1 VDSYVSK
8 PFGHLAIRPSP
19 PNTDLRYT
27 KGYPTRT
34 GWWVGCSPATRRAAP
49 RTRRAPCCTR
59 AGRAACW
66 PRAAPHPALGE
77 LCAGE
82 VRVLHSRR
90 AGRPLATRVG
100 WSGAQPWSLGHL
112 HREGPQSLAREEEGM
127 ALVEEEL
134 RGAGQQERSPTTAE
148 YGTVWGR
155 MLGRERRLKNLILGP
170 AKHRQGRRVQHLHT
184 KNTPPT
190 ASTGRSST

>member
-100 WSGAQPWSLGHL
+100 RSHGRSATCTERDLSHWRGRRKAWRRWRRSC
-112 HREGPQSLAREEEGM
+112 EEQ
-127 ALVEEEL
+127 AS
-134 RGAGQQERSPTTAE
+134 RSAVP
-148 YGTVWGR
+148 
-155 MLGRERRLKNLILGP
+155 RRLSMAPCGEECWGEKED
-170 AKHRQGRRVQHLHT
+170 
-184 KNTPPT
+184 
-190 ASTGRSST
+190 